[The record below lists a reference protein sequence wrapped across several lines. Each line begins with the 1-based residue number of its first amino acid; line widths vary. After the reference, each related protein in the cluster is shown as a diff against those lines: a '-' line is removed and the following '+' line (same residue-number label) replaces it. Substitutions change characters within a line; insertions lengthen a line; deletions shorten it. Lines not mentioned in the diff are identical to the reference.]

1 MEESGPRGSA
11 GHCRANLTPRVSLTL
26 GGSLETTG
34 LRVATTDLDSW
45 EGQAGGGESIT
56 VRGLECAPD
65 SPGILHISD
74 KRTQRAKNMRMVLS
88 VQGAEGSIVKVWFLL
103 HHCTPCRCH
112 SIQTHRS
119 ICTGQLEKAGQE
131 SGAGTILTSLTL
143 CHSPSPGVV
152 DVPALSWQ
160 HRDQPSSG
168 DGLG

>member
-45 EGQAGGGESIT
+45 EGQAGGGESIS

-88 VQGAEGSIVKVWFLL
+88 VQGAGQQGCTRRSGRGWTVPSPQPSPRAPQIPPGNRTHAPPRQTLSALLFQRHSLRAEGW
-103 HHCTPCRCH
+103 
-112 SIQTHRS
+112 IQ
-119 ICTGQLEKAGQE
+119 CTGRSPQE
-131 SGAGTILTSLTL
+131 IKGNIWEILK
-143 CHSPSPGVV
+143 
-152 DVPALSWQ
+152 
-160 HRDQPSSG
+160 
-168 DGLG
+168 